1 MHRHIHT
8 DPLRN
13 FKYRVEI
20 QRPLDKAGNNVSPT
34 LTSLGFMAVSGLAA
48 STEPIAYR
56 EGGDNTTPRK
66 MPGQT
71 DFPPISLT
79 RGLVGTRD
87 QMRAMYNWFA
97 AIFAVTQGND
107 GTAFGGPGP
116 SVPDFRATV
125 IVRVYDH
132 PRNMGEPHVVP
143 DGHISSTFGSV
154 RAGWKIYNAWPSA
167 LAFSDLDAGGNG
179 VLVNNL
185 TLMHEGWEF
194 AAREP
199 DGSGGKGNLYGY
211 PTPWV

>member
-1 MHRHIHT
+1 MQRHIQT

-20 QRPLDKAGNNVSPT
+20 QRQGAPT
-34 LTSLGFMAVSGLAA
+34 LSALGFMAVSGLAA
-48 STEPIAYR
+48 TTEPIAYR

-71 DFPPISLT
+71 DFPPVSLT

-97 AIFAVTQGND
+97 AIFAVTQGSPN
-107 GTAFGGPGP
+107 AYGGPGP

-132 PRNMGEPHVVP
+132 PRNTGVPQLPP
-143 DGHISSTFGSV
+143 DGHIHPTFGLV
-154 RAGWKIYNAWPSA
+154 RAGWKIYNAWPSS

-185 TLMHEGWEF
+185 TLMNEGWEF
-194 AAREP
+194 AARSY
-199 DGSGGKGNLYGY
+199 DGGNDLAGY
-211 PTPWV
+211 PQYWV

>member
-1 MHRHIHT
+1 MAHRHIQT

-13 FKYRVEI
+13 FKFRVEI
-20 QRPLDKAGNNVSPT
+20 QRTGAPALS
-34 LTSLGFMAVSGLAA
+34 SLGFMAASGFAA

-71 DFPPISLT
+71 DFPPVSLT

-97 AIFAVTQGND
+97 AIFAVTQGSPS
-107 GTAFGGPGP
+107 AYGGPGP
-116 SVPDFRATV
+116 GVPDFRAT
-125 IVRVYDH
+125 ILVRVYDH
-132 PRNMGEPHVVP
+132 PRNTGSPGQP
-143 DGHISSTFGSV
+143 AGGGHIESTFGLV
-154 RAGWKIYNAWPSA
+154 RAGWKIYNAWPSS

-194 AAREP
+194 AARGA
-199 DGSGGKGNLYGY
+199 DATVDDLSGN
-211 PTPWV
+211 PTYWV